1 MKNTDLIDPSDLEVE
16 ILAQSI
22 EKYNNKL
29 TKKVYSR
36 VFKGLLV
43 SLSVVSSVLLA
54 TICPPLIFVITIPG
68 FFGYVIYSNK
78 KIKEQIEN
86 DKSDISDIKEF
97 IPEKNH
103 YVKDEIKNLVDT
115 FDIDDKDIIM
125 EDALLYN
132 SKVNKRINEN
142 YLKDYID
149 DLKIRNKIKK
159 MSLDD
164 LYEQINYDLYSYY
177 EVYDL
182 PPFKVSNRELNNF
195 VEITNDYL
203 IEKDILEKDIYIYD
217 IITFILKYTLS
228 NILIN
233 HKKVITIKDL
243 INNIDC
249 LNSKYFNKT
258 NISELKSILLEEFK
272 DNYNVV
278 SFEEYC
284 KRKHI

>member
-36 VFKGLLV
+36 VLKGLLV

-68 FFGYVIYSNK
+68 FFGYIIYSNK
-78 KIKEQIEN
+78 KINNQIKN
-86 DKSDISDIKEF
+86 DNSDKNDIQTF
-97 IPEKNH
+97 IPEKNQ
-103 YVKDEIKNLVDT
+103 YIKEELKELVNSLD
-115 FDIDDKDIIM
+115 DDDKDIIM
-125 EDALLYN
+125 EDALYHN
-132 SKVNKRINEN
+132 SKINKRVNDN

-182 PPFKVSNRELNNF
+182 PPFKVSNRELNNY
-195 VEITNDYL
+195 VEIINDYL

-258 NISELKSILLEEFK
+258 NIRELKSILLEEFK

>member
-36 VFKGLLV
+36 VLKGLLV
-43 SLSVVSSVLLA
+43 SLSVVSSVLSA

-68 FFGYVIYSNK
+68 FFGYIIYSNK
-78 KIKEQIEN
+78 KINDQIKN
-86 DKSDISDIKEF
+86 DNSDKSDIQTFIHEKNQYIKE
-97 IPEKNH
+97 ELK
-103 YVKDEIKNLVDT
+103 ELVNFLND
-115 FDIDDKDIIM
+115 DDKDIIM

-182 PPFKVSNRELNNF
+182 PPFKVSNRELNNY
-195 VEITNDYL
+195 VEIINDYL

-217 IITFILKYTLS
+217 IITFVLKYTLS

-258 NISELKSILLEEFK
+258 NIRELKGILLEEFK